1 MERVPHTFCSLD
13 GPPAEYAAAKCV
25 IIPAPYEG
33 TVTYGGGAS
42 AGPTAII
49 DASRNME
56 TFDEELL
63 AETVDIGIHTLPEPL
78 LPSDPAAAAEAV
90 EGLVSGVLEDGKFPV
105 VLGGE
110 HSVSLGP
117 VRALAKKHPGMTVLQ
132 IDAHADL
139 RDSYRGSKYSHASI
153 GARIKETCPLVQVG
167 IRSLSSAEYPVT
179 QSADV
184 TTFFA
189 KDWEAKKIPSLL
201 EALSDDVYITIDV
214 DGLDPSVIPGT
225 GTPEPGGLLWKD
237 VLLLLREVA
246 ENRTV
251 LGFDVVEL
259 APIPG
264 SVVSEFAAAK
274 LTYRLLGYV
283 ARSRGWLQ

>member
-1 MERVPHTFCSLD
+1 MERVPHTLCGLD
-13 GPPAEYAAAKCV
+13 GPPAEYASARCV
-25 IIPAPYEG
+25 IIPVPYEG

-42 AGPTAII
+42 GGPTAII

-63 AETVDIGIHTLPEPL
+63 AETVDIGIHTFPEPL
-78 LPSDPAAAAEAV
+78 LPTDPAAAVDAV
-90 EGLVSGVLEDGKFPV
+90 ESLVADVLGDGKFPI

-117 VRALAKKHPGMTVLQ
+117 VRALAKRNRGMTVLQ

-139 RDSYRGSKYSHASI
+139 RDSYRDSKYSHACI
-153 GARIKETCPLVQVG
+153 GARIKEVCPLVQVG
-167 IRSLSSAEYPVT
+167 IRSLSAEEYPVT

-189 KDWEAKKIPSLL
+189 KDWEGKKVPTLL
-201 EALSDDVYITIDV
+201 EALSEKVYITIDL

-225 GTPEPGGLLWKD
+225 GTPEPGGLLWND

-251 LGFDVVEL
+251 VGFDVVEL

-283 ARSRGWLQ
+283 ARSHGWLE